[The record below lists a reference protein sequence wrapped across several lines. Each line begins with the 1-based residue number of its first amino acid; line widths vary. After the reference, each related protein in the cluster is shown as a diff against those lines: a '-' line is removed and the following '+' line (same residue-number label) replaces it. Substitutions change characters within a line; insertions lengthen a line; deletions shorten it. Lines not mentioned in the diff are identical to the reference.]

1 MRWAIHMSADALAA
15 LHKLPRVLVRDVSA
29 VIQGL
34 ANNPTPLGMISDPD
48 EPSYCQIVAPGD
60 YLITYEI
67 IDDQHVLRIMDIE
80 E

>member
-1 MRWAIHMSADALAA
+1 MRWAIHMSAEAMAA
-15 LHKLPRVLVRDVSA
+15 LHKVPRVLVREVSA

-34 ANNPTPLGMISDPD
+34 ADNPTPTGTMADPD
-48 EPSYCQIVAPGD
+48 EPSYYQIVAPGD

-67 IDDQHVLRIMDIE
+67 VDERHLIRVVDIE